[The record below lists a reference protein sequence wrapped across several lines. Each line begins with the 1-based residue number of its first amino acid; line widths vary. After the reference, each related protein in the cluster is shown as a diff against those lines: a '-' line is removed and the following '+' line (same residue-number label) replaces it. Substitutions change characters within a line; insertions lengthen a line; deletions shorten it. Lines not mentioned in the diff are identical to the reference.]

1 MALQVGHQ
9 DDRCS
14 VPSGHRGHAL
24 RTRERLPPGP
34 ERRRPSEATAGRAR
48 VDGEGTVPAQPVAV
62 PQVSIARD
70 RWDDRSRWLTRRLP
84 DGPRQPQAVSPLPTP
99 NPSQPSRFCIIS
111 TYTVTYGG
119 TPLCISGTPGTPAPL
134 AQHPQLLAPC
144 RIPCGAT
151 RRTSP
156 AGRQLPDATPPGS
169 TPRSIPGSPRP
180 PSKAFSVPGTP
191 LTPLPAYGQPCGTT
205 CVGIR
210 RLRRKISPLSRANA
224 RWCR

>member
-1 MALQVGHQ
+1 VAFCGAINRGEQLRLLGGLPMALQVGHQ

-119 TPLCISGTPGTPAPL
+119 TPLCICYRRLKISHLGRTKMSHPAPRSS
-134 AQHPQLLAPC
+134 P
-144 RIPCGAT
+144 GA
-151 RRTSP
+151 
-156 AGRQLPDATPPGS
+156 
-169 TPRSIPGSPRP
+169 
-180 PSKAFSVPGTP
+180 
-191 LTPLPAYGQPCGTT
+191 
-205 CVGIR
+205 
-210 RLRRKISPLSRANA
+210 
-224 RWCR
+224 